1 MIPAAFADVRPEGGA
16 NVRAAR
22 SEDRERVAR
31 MLVVD
36 ASEWSDH
43 DINLVMS
50 RAQTTLGGPETFK
63 WILPAFL
70 IRSVANPDE
79 GWITI
84 SSVLADKFDRAGF
97 DIWPEGQ
104 RAATLTMVSDWL
116 AAQTALFTDDPTYGP
131 ENDAELRAW
140 LKARTP

>member
-1 MIPAAFADVRPEGGA
+1 MIQDPFASVRPEGGV

-31 MLVVD
+31 MLAGD
-36 ASEWSDH
+36 ASEWSDE

-70 IRSVANPDE
+70 IRSVANPDR
-79 GWITI
+79 GWITC

-97 DIWPEGQ
+97 DTWPEGQ
-104 RAATLTMVSDWL
+104 RSATLAMVSDWL
-116 AAQTALFTDDPTYGP
+116 DAQAVLFADDPTWLAAD
-131 ENDAELRAW
+131 DAELRTW

>member
-1 MIPAAFADVRPEGGA
+1 MIPTAFANVQPEGGA
-16 NVRAAR
+16 NIQAAH

-31 MLVVD
+31 MLAAD

-43 DINLVMS
+43 DVNLVMS

-63 WILPAFL
+63 WILPVFL
-70 IRSVANPDE
+70 IRSAANPDE

-84 SSVLADKFDRAGF
+84 SSVLADKLDRAGF
-97 DIWPEGQ
+97 DAWPEDQ
-104 RAATLTMVSDWL
+104 RAVTLAMVSDWL
-116 AAQTALFTDDPTYGP
+116 DAQAILFADDPTYGL
-131 ENDAELRAW
+131 EEDAELRNW